1 MKTKTD
7 DIDQLIKETL
17 TEEEAKFYDDL
28 EEQSVFAMIAG
39 LYKGKNVWFTIVMHI
54 VNLVALGFLIYC
66 VVEAFKA
73 ESTKDLIL
81 WVSGFF
87 VCFTTMCMIKMY
99 AWLQL
104 HRNALQREMK
114 RLELQISSLSSKISE

>member
-1 MKTKTD
+1 MKTNIE

-17 TEEEAKFYDDL
+17 TQEEAKFYDDL

-54 VNLVALGFLIYC
+54 VNLIALGFMIYC
-66 VVEAFKA
+66 AIEAFEA
-73 ESTKDLIL
+73 EKTKDLVL
-81 WVSGFF
+81 WASGFF
-87 VCFTTMCMIKMY
+87 VCFATMCMIKIY

-104 HRNALQREMK
+104 HRNALTRELK
-114 RLELQISSLSSKISE
+114 RLELQVSSLSSKLSD

>member
-54 VNLVALGFLIYC
+54 VNLVALGFLIYFA
-66 VVEAFKA
+66 VEAFKA
-73 ESTKDLIL
+73 ESTKNLIL
-81 WVSGFF
+81 WASGFF